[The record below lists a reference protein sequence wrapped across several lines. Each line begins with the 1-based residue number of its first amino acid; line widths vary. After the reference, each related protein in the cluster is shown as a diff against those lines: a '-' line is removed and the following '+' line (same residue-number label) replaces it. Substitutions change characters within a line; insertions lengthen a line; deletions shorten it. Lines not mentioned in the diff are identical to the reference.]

1 MADIPCLPELELCS
15 PWFDASAPRLG
26 TQATAEEL
34 PVPAASA
41 NTGPPQL
48 LLLLAPPRSGS
59 HHLSRLLWLHG
70 YGRPLEYLNPHLRQ
84 PLARFSPGWPH
95 LPRGIQ
101 GISRGL
107 RRRLAPER
115 RPWAWWQRLVAE
127 RSTLSRHSG
136 HPFFAIKLQRGQ
148 AGTDATALHRTFAP
162 LAQRGLW
169 PSFDSTPPAVIGLF
183 RRDWQRAVVSHH
195 LSLCTGAF
203 DQGRIVSF
211 QHRPITCLGHPEA
224 LAEDL
229 AAYRLQLEWLLA
241 CVEQSGFPALV
252 IAHEALVRDQE
263 TVLAAL
269 IRAIDPQAPCE
280 EVLRRHRSLSLRI
293 ARERSAWVGE
303 RETWLNHLQQE
314 FLAAGLDRHPDAREA
329 QALVERLEERA
340 RLSSR

>member
-1 MADIPCLPELELCS
+1 MADIPCLLELELCS

-26 TQATAEEL
+26 AKATAEEL
-34 PVPAASA
+34 PVHAACPDA
-41 NTGPPQL
+41 GPPHL

-84 PLARFSPGWPH
+84 PLARFSPDWPH

-101 GISRGL
+101 GLARGL

-115 RPWAWWQRLVAE
+115 RPWGWWQRLVAE

-148 AGTDATALHRTFAP
+148 AGSDAAALRRSFEP

-169 PSFDSTPPAVIGLF
+169 PSFDQTPPAVIALF

-211 QHRPITCLGHPEA
+211 QQRPITCLGNPEA

-241 CVEQSGFPALV
+241 CVEQSGCPARV
-252 IAHEALVRDQE
+252 IAHESLVRDQE

-269 IRAIDPQAPCE
+269 IHAIDPQAPGE
-280 EVLRRHRSLSLRI
+280 EDLRRHGSLSLRI
-293 ARERSAWVGE
+293 ARETSSWVARREAW
-303 RETWLNHLQQE
+303 LDHLQAC
-314 FLAAGLDRHPDAREA
+314 FVTAGLDHHPDALEA
-329 QALVERLEERA
+329 QVLVERLQERA
-340 RLSSR
+340 LLSSR